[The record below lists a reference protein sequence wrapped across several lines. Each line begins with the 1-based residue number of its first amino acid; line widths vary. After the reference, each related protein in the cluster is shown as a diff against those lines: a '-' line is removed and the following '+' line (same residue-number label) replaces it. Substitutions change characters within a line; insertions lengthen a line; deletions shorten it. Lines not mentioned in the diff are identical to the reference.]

1 MSDKPQYGAI
11 DLMKFISAIVI
22 VALHSSLFAGTG
34 DAEYYFMC
42 FARFAVP
49 FFFTISSF
57 LFWSLSRDIKR
68 FSKRLLILYAVWLL
82 IQSPIV
88 IQRYFVEAENAFLHN
103 LAVFIKNLIFNSTF
117 TASWFI
123 MGLLEAMLITWAL
136 RNHKKVLWIM
146 SVVLYSLCIS
156 SSLYYGI
163 VNNTCFGVVN
173 RILSGHFPF
182 ANSFCAALLFVQVGR
197 HFAENGVVIGKRSL
211 WRLLAISVLLGILE
225 VSLLRDT
232 GWRITDAY
240 VSLIPLSAVIAALT
254 IKSSICISENA
265 AKWMRNSST
274 ILYVSHGLF
283 LFIFGKLLGIPDG
296 ARLFGLTLG
305 SCLILSGILISLSK
319 KNEHLK
325 YLY

>member
-1 MSDKPQYGAI
+1 
-11 DLMKFISAIVI
+11 MKFISAIVI
-22 VALHSSLFAGTG
+22 VALHSSLFAGLG

-57 LFWSLSRDIKR
+57 LFWSRSRDIKR

-88 IQRYFVEAENAFLHN
+88 IQRYFIEADHSFLYN
-103 LAVFIKNLIFNSTF
+103 LAVFVRNLIFNSTF

-146 SVVLYSLCIS
+146 SIILYSLCIS
-156 SSLYYGI
+156 SSLYYGV
-163 VNNTCFGVVN
+163 VNNTCFGGLN
-173 RILSGHFPF
+173 RALSGHFPF
-182 ANSFCAALLFVQVGR
+182 ANSFCAAFLFVQVGR
-197 HFAENGVVIGKRSL
+197 HFAENGIEIGTKPL
-211 WRLLAISVLLGILE
+211 WRMLAICILLAILE
-225 VSLLRDT
+225 VSLLKDS
-232 GWRITDAY
+232 GWRITDSF
-240 VSLIPLSAVIAALT
+240 VSLIPLSVVIVALT
-254 IKSSICISENA
+254 IKSSICIPVNA
-265 AKWMRNSST
+265 AKWMRKSST

-283 LFIFGKLLGIPDG
+283 LFLFGNLLNIPDG
-296 ARLFGLTLG
+296 VSLFVYTLG
-305 SCLILSGILISLSK
+305 CSLLLSGILISLSK
-319 KNEHLK
+319 NNEHLK